1 MAERKL
7 IYQGG
12 IPIGYFENGTAVM
25 DSEFWGGDSARSYA
39 RQGAKLS
46 FEPGLAQ
53 RLNAEEKEKPQ
64 PRKVRVHQM
73 MPQVAPEKKFI
84 SYSLLC
90 KQYGGVD
97 PEDYEVV
104 FDGQLETDDLG
115 KLYEIFN
122 APDLPAGHTGH
133 RLSISDV
140 VELYDQ
146 DGSKTWYVDE
156 VGFKPVDMK

>member
-1 MAERKL
+1 MIERKL

-53 RLNAEEKEKPQ
+53 RLNAEEKEKPL
-64 PRKVRVHQM
+64 PRRVRIHQLK
-73 MPQVAPEKKFI
+73 PQATQEKKFI
-84 SYSLLC
+84 PYSLLC
-90 KQYGGVD
+90 ERFGAID
-97 PEDYEVV
+97 PEDYQVV
-104 FDGQLETDDLG
+104 FDGQLGTEDLN

-122 APDLPAGHTGH
+122 APDLPADHTGH
-133 RLSISDV
+133 RLSVSDV

-156 VGFKPVDMK
+156 VGFKPVEMN